1 MKGKISGEV
10 GGGWGRLIA
19 NETASS
25 NLPEP
30 PLNLLFQFCQ
40 PVFYRAIARELSRHR
55 LQNRQGAVPH
65 AGEGERV
72 GAEQPDPEP
81 EEAAGGRGR
90 ERRQCRQG
98 RFPVLLVHNQRF
110 DDEQSRARILGV
122 ALRQLADQLAGATP
136 PRG

>member
-10 GGGWGRLIA
+10 GRGWGRLIA

-72 GAEQPDPEP
+72 GAEQDRKSTRLNSSHGSISY
-81 EEAAGGRGR
+81 AVF
-90 ERRQCRQG
+90 C
-98 RFPVLLVHNQRF
+98 LKKKN
-110 DDEQSRARILGV
+110 
-122 ALRQLADQLAGATP
+122 
-136 PRG
+136 

>member
-81 EEAAGGRGR
+81 EVAAGRRDPGSAPGRPG
-90 ERRQCRQG
+90 
-98 RFPVLLVHNQRF
+98 
-110 DDEQSRARILGV
+110 
-122 ALRQLADQLAGATP
+122 QLSLYI
-136 PRG
+136 